1 MMVAP
6 PNAGSIFYNY
16 KGTHSIILMGI
27 ADAHYKFLYVDVG
40 RNGRFSDGGVF
51 NRCHFGQAME
61 SNRLGLPQPSA
72 LPGRE
77 LPVPY
82 VLVADDAFALRAN
95 ILKPYSQRGLT
106 MVQRVYNYRLSRTRR
121 IIENVFGIMSARFRV
136 LRSAILLAA
145 EGTKKVT
152 LACCVLHNYLLT
164 TNNKKY
170 APLGTFDR
178 YDENGGVIEGGWRS
192 EINEP
197 NLSTYPLQV
206 NPGPDVPTSAKK
218 VQEEFAEYFI
228 EEGEL
233 EWQYNYL

>member
-1 MMVAP
+1 MVAP
-6 PNAGSIFYNY
+6 ENAGSIFYNY

-27 ADAHYKFLYVDVG
+27 SDAQYKLLYVDVG

-61 SNRLGLPQPSA
+61 TNQLGLPEPTA
-72 LPGRE
+72 LPGRS

-82 VLVADDAFALRAN
+82 VLVADDAFALRTN
-95 ILKPYSQRGLT
+95 ILKPYSRRGLT

-121 IIENVFGIMSARFRV
+121 INENVFGIMSARFRI
-136 LRSAILLAA
+136 LRSPILLSA
-145 EGTKKVT
+145 EKTKKVT
-152 LACCVLHNYLLT
+152 LACCVLHNYLMT
-164 TNNKKY
+164 TNNEKY
-170 APLGTFDR
+170 APLGTFDVF
-178 YDENGGVIEGGWRS
+178 DENGEVMEGSWRR

-197 NLSTYPLQV
+197 NLSTYPLEV
-206 NPGPDVPTSAKK
+206 NAHPEIATSAKN